1 MLSHLNVVVFRFVS
15 LFLRAKSSLHSIKIL
30 KQKSINIF
38 KIICF
43 LFYLWLLFYYW
54 LVFCSEKSIF
64 AFVAKPQNIVWIFLE
79 IFVKRCFFFL
89 NFDLVFFDIVAVD
102 GRVTACNLSQISQYF
117 IAIYLF
123 FYLGLHFVEV
133 PINGFVCLKL
143 GGNAHGH
150 FTC

>member
-1 MLSHLNVVVFRFVS
+1 MLGRFRFCGKT
-15 LFLRAKSSLHSIKIL
+15 AKHCLD
-30 KQKSINIF
+30 
-38 KIICF
+38 
-43 LFYLWLLFYYW
+43 
-54 LVFCSEKSIF
+54 
-64 AFVAKPQNIVWIFLE
+64 FLE
-79 IFVKRCFFFL
+79 IFVKRFFFFL
-89 NFDLVFFDIVAVD
+89 NFDLVLFDIVAVD